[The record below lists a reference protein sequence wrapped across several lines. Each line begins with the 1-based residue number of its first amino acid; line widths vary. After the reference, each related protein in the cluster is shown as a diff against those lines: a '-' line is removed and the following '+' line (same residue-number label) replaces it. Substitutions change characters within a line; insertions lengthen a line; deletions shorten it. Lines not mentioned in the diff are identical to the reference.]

1 MNLPSPTDK
10 NQATFSSEK
19 RESPKEESA
28 LDMEKEDIKREKE
41 NEVRQAQQREIFTS
55 RRDNSRPK
63 QQWGLLISCH
73 NYIMFVISCL
83 LISCLHH
90 VTIIGSHLLAYIIIY
105 VMSSSC
111 HNYRQPSF
119 SLFKLT
125 RFEKSYR

>member
-63 QQWGLLISCH
+63 QQWGLLIS
-73 NYIMFVISCL
+73 
-83 LISCLHH
+83 
-90 VTIIGSHLLAYIIIY
+90 
-105 VMSSSC
+105 SSC
-111 HNYRQPSF
+111 HNYNRQPSF